1 MIDFSKAE
9 YKAPNPT
16 LITSKKDY
24 QYIYSG
30 DKNDNIVDIADGYF
44 PSHPESAYIKT
55 KDGNDEIFANLA
67 GDTLIKA
74 FIDSGDKNDEVSIA
88 SDGDITVIGGNGDDT
103 IHVETRNITDP
114 SPLHPPKIFSGRYV
128 NAGTGDDFIYTNE
141 QFGNITSY
149 RCGPGN
155 DFFSAGDLAKSVK
168 VWGEDGQDYLSGS
181 NSDDLLM
188 GGSED
193 DTITGSRGNDTL
205 HGGESND
212 ELEGGRG
219 SDYLNGGSGNDMIK
233 PGKGADIVHI
243 STGDDI
249 VKGIEPNKDKILIDM
264 NLISGDLQ
272 YEPFQKGCYIKDGDQ
287 INSFF
292 KKITAE
298 QLELMTDIV

>member
-9 YKAPNPT
+9 YKVPNPT
-16 LITSKKDY
+16 LISGRTGY
-24 QYIYSG
+24 QYIYKG
-30 DKNDNIVDIADGYF
+30 DKKDNIVDIADGYF

-55 KDGNDEIFANLA
+55 RDGNDEIFANLA

-74 FIDSGDKNDEVSIA
+74 FIDSGDKNDEISIA

-114 SPLHPPKIFSGRYV
+114 SPLHPPKIISGRYV
-128 NAGTGDDFIYTNE
+128 NAGPGDDFIFTNE
-141 QFGNITSY
+141 QFGNITPY

-155 DFFSAGDLAKSVK
+155 DFFSAGDLAKSVR
-168 VWGEDGQDYLSGS
+168 VWGEDGKDYLSGS

-212 ELEGGRG
+212 ELEGSRGR
-219 SDYLNGGSGNDMIK
+219 DYLNGGSGNDMIK

-243 STGDDI
+243 SIGDDI
-249 VKGIEPNKDKILIDM
+249 VKGLEPNKDKILIDI
-264 NLISGDLQ
+264 NLISGELQ

-298 QLELMTDIV
+298 QLKLMTDII